1 MSQEPPDRPTNA
13 QPDIPHEPPVQ
24 PPGAPGGPPLQVP
37 RRPTGSG
44 LLSNWKANQNQQQ
57 QQGQQPNSGPH
68 GAAPYGQSFNPQQVP
83 PVQNM
88 PPLQQPQPPQR
99 QELNAQNVP
108 PFNPQQPING
118 VGGGQGNNGG
128 KKQSSKKKRRFPIW
142 ARVVVSILAVL
153 LILVGSGVYYYEAN
167 FAGVVAH
174 DTGQVAPR
182 QKNDVN
188 PNQNQNTG
196 SGVLSGGRVNILLLG
211 SDDDYKSVVINKGV
225 LAQTDIIVSVVPATH
240 SVTMFSLPRDTWLNV
255 PGFGMNKLD
264 QAYLLGGGG
273 ASGASLVMATI
284 HQDFGVYIDQYA
296 WVGLSGFTKV
306 IDTVGGIDINVLH
319 PITDDAYPDDAGK
332 GATDPYAVKRLYIP
346 AGPQHLNGLTA
357 LEYVR
362 SRHADLVGDIGRS
375 VRQQQILN
383 QLKYKLDNPGI
394 IGQLSTLAS
403 DLNGS
408 VKTSM
413 SLQQVLDLVNF
424 ARSIDQSKIQKITL
438 GAPYSSDQK
447 INTSAGVQDVIEL
460 NCSLVQPLIAQT
472 FGVGANAKCNLQASS
487 SNSPPV
493 AYVNQPPL
501 AANTTVQ
508 ASASSSWQVLSNV
521 AQSSSMNYAGNLS
534 DFLGIHSLLDLM
546 FLAVFEAPAA
556 LLV

>member
-13 QPDIPHEPPVQ
+13 QPNIPHGP
-24 PPGAPGGPPLQVP
+24 PGGPPLQVP

-44 LLSNWKANQNQQQ
+44 LLSNWKASQNQQQ
-57 QQGQQPNSGPH
+57 QQISGPN
-68 GAAPYGQSFNPQQVP
+68 GAAPYGQPA
-83 PVQNM
+83 QNM
-88 PPLQQPQPPQR
+88 PPLQQPQLPQR
-99 QELNAQNVP
+99 QEFNAQHAP
-108 PFNPQQPING
+108 PFDPQQQPIPG
-118 VGGGQGNNGG
+118 VGGGQGGQGNNGG
-128 KKQSSKKKRRFPIW
+128 KKNSRRKKRRFPIW
-142 ARVVVSILAVL
+142 ARVVVAVLAVL
-153 LILVGSGVYYYEAN
+153 IVVASSGFIYYQIN
-167 FAGVVAH
+167 FAGAIAH

-182 QKNDVN
+182 LKEDVN
-188 PNQNQNTG
+188 PNHNQGASSN
-196 SGVLSGGRVNILLLG
+196 VLSGGRVNILLLG
-211 SDDDYKSVVINKGV
+211 SDDDYKSVVINKGI
-225 LAQTDIIVSVVPATH
+225 LAQTDIIVSIDPATH
-240 SVTMFSLPRDTWLNV
+240 SVSMFSLPRDTWLNV

-264 QAYLLGGGG
+264 QAFLLGGGG
-273 ASGASLVMATI
+273 ASGAALSMATI
-284 HQDFGVYIDQYA
+284 HQDFGVYIDHYA

-394 IGQLSTLAS
+394 IGQLPTLAS

-408 VKTSM
+408 IKTDM
-413 SLQQVLDLVNF
+413 SLQQVFDLVNF
-424 ARSIDQSKIQKITL
+424 ARSVDQSKIQKITL

-447 INTSAGVQDVIEL
+447 INTSAGIQDVIEL
-460 NCSLVQPLIAQT
+460 NCSLVQPLITQT
-472 FGVGANAKCNLQASS
+472 FGVGNNAKCNLQANSNSS
-487 SNSPPV
+487 SLSGTNVTQALPV
-493 AYVNQPPL
+493 
-501 AANTTVQ
+501 ANTTAQ
-508 ASASSSWQVLSNV
+508 APSSSSWQVVSNI
-521 AQSSSMNYAGNLS
+521 AQSSSMSFSGNWS

>member
-13 QPDIPHEPPVQ
+13 QPNIPHEPPVQ
-24 PPGAPGGPPLQVP
+24 PPEAPPLQVP

-44 LLSNWKANQNQQQ
+44 LLSNWKANQNQPQQPGQQ
-57 QQGQQPNSGPH
+57 QYPGPQ
-68 GAAPYGQSFNPQQVP
+68 GAAPNGQTFDPQQGP

-88 PPLQQPQPPQR
+88 PPLQQPQPAQR
-99 QELNAQNVP
+99 QEFNAQPVP
-108 PFNPQQPING
+108 PVNPQQPING
-118 VGGGQGNNGG
+118 VSGGQSGQGNNGG
-128 KKQSSKKKRRFPIW
+128 KKPSRKKKRRFPIW
-142 ARVVVSILAVL
+142 ARVVVGILAVL
-153 LILVGSGVYYYEAN
+153 LILIGSGVYYYEAN

-188 PNQNQNTG
+188 PNQNQNPG
-196 SGVLSGGRVNILLLG
+196 GVLSGGRVNILLLG

-319 PITDDAYPDDAGK
+319 PITDDAYPDDVGK

-394 IGQLSTLAS
+394 IGQLPTLAS

-413 SLQQVLDLVNF
+413 SLQQVLDLMNF

-447 INTSAGVQDVIEL
+447 INTSAGIQDVIEL
-460 NCSLVQPLIAQT
+460 NCPLVQPLIAQT
-472 FGVGANAKCNLQASS
+472 FGVGNNAKCNLQASS

-493 AYVNQPPL
+493 AYVTQSSP
-501 AANTTVQ
+501 AANTTAQ
-508 ASASSSWQVLSNV
+508 ASSSSPWQVLSNI
-521 AQSSSMNYAGNLS
+521 AQSSSMSFGGNWS
-534 DFLGIHSLLDLM
+534 NFLGIHGLLDLM
-546 FLAVFEAPAA
+546 FLATFEEPAA
-556 LLV
+556 LLI